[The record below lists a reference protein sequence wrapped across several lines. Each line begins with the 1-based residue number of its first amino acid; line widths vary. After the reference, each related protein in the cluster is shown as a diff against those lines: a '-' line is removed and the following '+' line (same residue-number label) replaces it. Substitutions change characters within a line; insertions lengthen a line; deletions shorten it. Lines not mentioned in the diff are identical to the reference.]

1 MERRKDR
8 LQGEYKRPLEK
19 LDRRHHGTQ
28 VGQTGPLVR
37 RLDSYGPLLGLV
49 MGAFQEGSQDLHAL
63 LADLAD
69 SQLKAKGLARGR
81 EGSEQERA
89 IILAGLRR
97 QLSMTSAKAYSSC
110 LLDRLARVGEEHQ
123 LAAKRRAWLK
133 SEEERLE
140 NERKAYWHA
149 HVRGR
154 GLTRG
159 KFRNL

>member
-1 MERRKDR
+1 MR
-8 LQGEYKRPLEK
+8 
-19 LDRRHHGTQ
+19 
-28 VGQTGPLVR
+28 
-37 RLDSYGPLLGLV
+37 
-49 MGAFQEGSQDLHAL
+49 
-63 LADLAD
+63 
-69 SQLKAKGLARGR
+69 AKGLARGR

-89 IILAGLRR
+89 IILAGFRR
-97 QLSMTSAKAYSSC
+97 QLSMASAKAYSSC

-140 NERKAYWHA
+140 NERKAFWHA

-159 KFRNL
+159 KFRTS